1 MNVSGWLR
9 DLIKD
14 LILNGEHFDEEKL
27 PYYIQAVDEAS
38 KIVET
43 IGKLNRLINYR
54 DDINNVY

>member
-14 LILNGEHFDEEKL
+14 LIKNGEYFDEEKIT
-27 PYYIQAVDEAS
+27 YYIQAVDEAS

-43 IGKLNRLINYR
+43 IGKLNMLINYKNDMNR
-54 DDINNVY
+54 IY